1 MSVRRVVAEAQA
13 SDLDPRNCE
22 VLLGLAARG
31 PATVT
36 EIADLLELSR
46 STVSHSLRLLDRG
59 GLTQKTPALDGQLDD
74 ITAVEIVRIFCEA
87 CACGGL
93 NALIH
98 G

>member
-59 GLTQKTPALDGQLDD
+59 GLTQKTADATDKPKQIRSLRSAGRQF
-74 ITAVEIVRIFCEA
+74 AAR
-87 CACGGL
+87 
-93 NALIH
+93 LIELWDPPL